1 MTNKNKNTKLNKA
14 KIKRKENRRQNESLE
29 VRSNDLIEAWGQCYA
44 CNTLDTNELGKHWN
58 HSQQAKYFTSIRLK
72 TYFFSSNT

>member
-29 VRSNDLIEAWGQCYA
+29 VRSNDLIEAWG
-44 CNTLDTNELGKHWN
+44 
-58 HSQQAKYFTSIRLK
+58 
-72 TYFFSSNT
+72 